1 MLIVTALIGL
11 SILIIGRQLF
21 WVAVAGLGFILG
33 LSYATQYYQGTPQMI
48 LIISLGV
55 GAFGALL
62 AYVIQRTAALL
73 VGFLA
78 GWYLT
83 ITLIELMDLNLDYS
97 FILAIIGGLISVGLV
112 FVLFDWSLILLSSL
126 TGASLITQSFHFSP
140 SINLGLFVVLFF
152 LGVAVQGIL
161 LSQEKN
167 EYR

>member
-11 SILIIGRQLF
+11 SILLIGRQLF

-33 LSYATQYYQGTPQMI
+33 LSYATQYFQGTPQMI
-48 LIISLGV
+48 LLISLGV
-55 GAFGALL
+55 GAFGALV
-62 AYVIQRTAALL
+62 AYVLQRTAALL

-83 ITLIELMDLNLDYS
+83 VTLMESIDLNWDYS
-97 FILAIIGGLISVGLV
+97 FILAIIGGLIGISMVSL
-112 FVLFDWSLILLSSL
+112 LFDWSLILLSSL
-126 TGASLITQSFHFSP
+126 TGASLITQSLHFSP
-140 SINLGLFVVLFF
+140 FINRGLFVVFLI

-161 LSQEKN
+161 LSQEQN

>member
-11 SILIIGRQLF
+11 SILLIGRQLF

-48 LIISLGV
+48 LIISLGI

-62 AYVIQRTAALL
+62 AYALQRTAALL

-83 ITLIELMDLNLDYS
+83 ITLIESMGWNLNYS
-97 FILAIIGGLISVGLV
+97 FILAIIGGLIGIGLV
-112 FVLFDWSLILLSSL
+112 SALFDWSLIILSSL
-126 TGASLITQSFHFSP
+126 TGASLITQSLHFSQ
-140 SINLGLFVVLFF
+140 SINLGLFVVLSI
-152 LGVAVQGIL
+152 LGITVQGIL

>member
-11 SILIIGRQLF
+11 SILLIGRQLF

-33 LSYATQYYQGTPQMI
+33 FSYVTQYYQGTPQMI
-48 LIISLGV
+48 LAISLGV
-55 GAFGALL
+55 GAFAALL
-62 AYVIQRTAALL
+62 AYVLQRAAALL

-83 ITLIELMDLNLDYS
+83 ITLIELMGWNSDYS

-112 FVLFDWSLILLSSL
+112 SVLFDWSLILLSSL
-126 TGASLITQSFHFSP
+126 TGASLITQSLNFSP
-140 SINLGLFVVLFF
+140 STNLGLFVVLFL